1 MSKIYWAKFSGICST
16 SYQNSKQEKRCGKQ
30 EEQVQKIEKKI
41 NCKLK
46 NGDERQ
52 EEVVFSHEQHVQ
64 S

>member
-1 MSKIYWAKFSGICST
+1 MSKIYWAKFSRICST
-16 SYQNSKQEKRCGKQ
+16 RYQNSKQEKRCGKH

-52 EEVVFSHEQHVQ
+52 EEAVV
-64 S
+64 